1 MRLQQ
6 LSLRGFKS
14 FANRTTLKFEPGI
27 TVIVGPNGSGKS
39 NITDAILWVLGEQRA
54 RTLRGASMEDVI
66 FAGSASQASLG
77 VAEVSLSLDNSDG
90 TISLDFSEVV
100 ITRRLF
106 RSGESEYR
114 INNSPVRLLD
124 IQELLSDSGIGREMY
139 SVISQGRLD
148 EVLSCRPEERRA
160 LIEEAAGT
168 LKHKKRKDRALRRL
182 TSMQEFLTRAKDVL
196 GEVNRQLEPLRHQA
210 DVAREQD
217 SLTKELRGLEVV
229 VAVAEL
235 RGYQTSWQDATREEE
250 SAEERLTQANTALT
264 AARQNIRELEAQAES
279 VAESLRVLLDKRGE
293 AFSVIQRLGANRMLL
308 QEKAKNYRR
317 RIEEAQR
324 LSRDLGEREATLT
337 IGIDD
342 GVTEADRLLLELEEV
357 RTLIEPQIN
366 DSVPDSGVESRPEQ
380 LRDIEE
386 LIVARRAILKSAR
399 TDQQSGASAVAKLE
413 EEQRLI
419 EQRLGLLS
427 GSQAEDSAALQDAGE
442 RLRKA
447 NEELEA
453 RVLECDEAQA
463 ELAVARSERDLLL
476 PEVAAV
482 SSRLA
487 AADAALTVLRSLEE
501 ASVGLEKYVDASED
515 RQVSVLSLKRL
526 LRVESGYE
534 RAVDV
539 ALVGAIDALLVD
551 DEQHAVRILKQ
562 AAALGVQGEVI
573 VPRACGPKEH
583 PSVDLPK
590 ASEFVFS
597 SAEKQRLVD
606 MLLGHVYFAVDIDR
620 ALAVADK
627 LLAHELIVTLKGDV
641 VTGYGGIRSGG
652 GERHLGTMELA
663 KQLAAKIE
671 SRKELELALTELKE
685 REGRAGTVLDEARV
699 RLELVAAQAQAL
711 EVLAGGVRQ
720 EVVSNT
726 ARLSDT
732 EAELAGARQQLKM
745 VSEGLAA
752 ARTLEADSLQAV
764 SAAEAGLTAAEADME
779 ALNKKREA
787 VLLQEKAASQEL
799 SVLREA
805 AAVLCEKHRAMLA
818 RVESLRQQRQDVA
831 LGLRGQDRQQT
842 ATRSAANR
850 LELVT
855 PVLQRLV
862 EAARKL
868 ETALGADLEVSQ
880 EKAREIRF
888 QLQEWRASS
897 GRFRH
902 EIEKVSAAKNDAQV
916 RRVQLEIQVNNLV
929 SRLVDELDVPME
941 RALESTPAD
950 ADLTVSRQALRRVK
964 ARLAALGPYNPL
976 AWEQFRELEER
987 SCFLTKQ
994 VEDLTVS
1001 SRALHKLVGAIDE
1014 KMRRRFL
1021 TCLDDLNSNFQ
1032 RVFAIL
1038 FPGGQAALVPTDA
1051 GDIMEAGIEIEAQPE
1066 GKKLQSL
1073 ALLSGGER
1081 ALVGLALLFAICYT
1095 RPSPFYVLDEV
1106 DAPLDDVN
1114 TTRLAGLLESL
1125 ARETQM
1131 IVITHQRRTMEIA
1144 DSIYGV
1150 SMQAQGVSKLMSQK
1164 LGDHAKGG
1172 DDDSGTAEPEK
1183 QLAEQAAHGPE

>member
-54 RTLRGASMEDVI
+54 RTLRGSSMEDVI

-90 TISLDFSEVV
+90 AISLDFTEVV

-182 TSMQEFLTRAKDVL
+182 ASMQEFLTRAKDVL

-217 SLTKELRGLEVV
+217 SLTKELRSLEVV

-235 RGYQTSWQDATREEE
+235 RGYQTSWQNATHEEE
-250 SAEERLTQANTALT
+250 TAEERLAQANTSLT
-264 AARQNIRELEAQAES
+264 TARQNIRELEVQADSIAES
-279 VAESLRVLLDKRGE
+279 HRVLLDKRGE
-293 AFSVIQRLGANRMLL
+293 AFSVTQRLGADQMLL
-308 QEKAKNYRR
+308 QEKAKNYQRR
-317 RIEEAQR
+317 TEEIQR
-324 LSRDLGEREATLT
+324 LSRASGEREATLT
-337 IGIDD
+337 NGMNA
-342 GVTEADRLLLELEEV
+342 GVIEADRVLLELEKARERV
-357 RTLIEPQIN
+357 EYQMN
-366 DSVPDSGVESRPEQ
+366 DSAQESGGNGLPEQ
-380 LRDIEE
+380 SRAIEE
-386 LIVARRAILKSAR
+386 LIVERRAILKSAG
-399 TDQQSGASAVAKLE
+399 TDAQKADSAVAKRE

-419 EQRLGLLS
+419 EQRLALLTD
-427 GSQAEDSAALQDAGE
+427 SQAENTAALQGAGE
-442 RLRKA
+442 RLRKV
-447 NEELEA
+447 NEELESK
-453 RVLECDEAQA
+453 VLEMEEAQA
-463 ELAVARSERDLLL
+463 ALTVAQSERDILLS
-476 PEVAAV
+476 EVTAV
-482 SSRLA
+482 SSSLA

-501 ASVGLEKYVDASED
+501 ATVGLEKCVNESEG
-515 RQVSVLSLKRL
+515 RQPSVLSLKHL
-526 LRVESGYE
+526 LTVEEGYE

-539 ALVGAIDALLVD
+539 ALVGAIDALVLD
-551 DEQHAVRILKQ
+551 DEHQAVRILRQ
-562 AAALGVQGEVI
+562 AAAIGVQGEVI
-573 VPRACGPKEH
+573 VPRVCGAQERQ
-583 PSVDLPK
+583 SVDLPR
-590 ASEFVFS
+590 ASAFVFGT
-597 SAEKQRLVD
+597 AQTQGLVD
-606 MLLGHVYFAVDIDR
+606 MLLGHVYFAADIDG
-620 ALAVADK
+620 ALRVAGN
-627 LLAHELIVTLKGDV
+627 LLAHELIVTLKGEV
-641 VTGYGGIRSGG
+641 VTGYGGIRSGA
-652 GERHLGTMELA
+652 GERHLGTMELT
-663 KQLAAKIE
+663 KQLAVKNEAR
-671 SRKELELALTELKE
+671 SNLELTLAELKE
-685 REGRAGTVLDEARV
+685 RENQAGAALNEARV
-699 RLELVAAQAQAL
+699 HLELVAAQAHAL
-711 EVLAGGVRQ
+711 EVLAGGVKQ
-720 EVVSNT
+720 EVAGST
-726 ARLSDT
+726 AQLSDI
-732 EAELAGARQQLKM
+732 EAELAGERRQLET
-745 VSEGLAA
+745 VSEGLAVA
-752 ARTLEADSLQAV
+752 LTLKADNLRDV
-764 SAAEAGLTAAEADME
+764 SAAEAALTAAEADME
-779 ALNKKREA
+779 ALNKNREA
-787 VLLQEKAASQEL
+787 MLLKERAASQEL
-799 SVLREA
+799 SMLREA
-805 AAVLCEKHRAMLA
+805 AAVLSEKYGVLLA
-818 RVESLRQQRQDVA
+818 TVESLRQQREDVVA
-831 LGLRGQDRQQT
+831 ERCGQDQRR
-842 ATRSAANR
+842 AAILSAASR

-855 PVLQRLV
+855 PVLKRLV
-862 EAARKL
+862 DTARKL
-868 ETALGADLEVSQ
+868 EAALSVELELSQ
-880 EKAREIRF
+880 EKVREIRF
-888 QLQEWRASS
+888 QLQECRALS
-897 GRFRH
+897 GKLRH
-902 EIEKVSAAKNDAQV
+902 EIEKVSEARNAAQV

-964 ARLAALGPYNPL
+964 TKLAVLGPYNPL

-994 VEDLTVS
+994 VGDLTVS
-1001 SRALHKLVGAIDE
+1001 SRALHRLVGAIDE
-1014 KMRRRFL
+1014 KMRLRFL
-1021 TCLDDLNSNFQ
+1021 MCLDDLNSNFQ
-1032 RVFAIL
+1032 KVFAIL

-1114 TTRLAGLLESL
+1114 TARLAGLLESL

-1150 SMQAQGVSKLMSQK
+1150 SMQAQGISKLMSQK

-1172 DDDSGTAEPEK
+1172 DDDWGGAEPEK
-1183 QLAEQAAHGPE
+1183 ELAEQAAHGPE